1 MEPQLLV
8 NGRTRRLGAVGGHI
22 TLLDW
27 LRAEGL
33 TGSKEG
39 CAEGECG
46 ACAVLVSRPDG
57 DQKSRWTA
65 INACLVPAAGFE
77 GQVVVTAEG
86 LGTPEALHPVQQEMA
101 DRGGSQCGYCTPGF
115 VCAMAGEYYR
125 PDRTPT
131 GRTERS
137 AAAEPGADGETAA
150 RGGSNGQVD
159 PARPGNAP
167 DHEHGPN
174 GFDLHALSGNLCRCT
189 GYRPIRDAAYALGVP
204 DRGDPLRQRCEQP
217 APAPAATRIESEHGS
232 FVRPLTL
239 AEALDLKADNL
250 DAQLVAGST
259 DWGVELNLRHARAR
273 LSIGLDRLGEL
284 RGLEVTETRIEIG
297 AALTLTEIEHGLA
310 GRVPLLDA
318 LFPQFASRLIRN
330 GATLGG
336 NLATASPIGDATPAL
351 LALDCTLVLASRSGE
366 REVPLDGFF
375 TGYRQT
381 LLRPDELITIIRVPT
396 PVAPVTGFHKIAKR
410 RFDDISSVAVAY
422 ALRVS
427 EGIVESVLI
436 GLGGVAATPIRA
448 RNTEAALAG
457 KPWTRDTVRAA
468 AEVLAHEGTPLS
480 DHRASAAYRTAMLR
494 TSLLKL
500 HATNPGQRVE
510 VQA

>member
-1 MEPQLLV
+1 
-8 NGRTRRLGAVGGHI
+8 
-22 TLLDW
+22 
-27 LRAEGL
+27 
-33 TGSKEG
+33 
-39 CAEGECG
+39 
-46 ACAVLVSRPDG
+46 
-57 DQKSRWTA
+57 
-65 INACLVPAAGFE
+65 
-77 GQVVVTAEG
+77 
-86 LGTPEALHPVQQEMA
+86 
-101 DRGGSQCGYCTPGF
+101 
-115 VCAMAGEYYR
+115 
-125 PDRTPT
+125 
-131 GRTERS
+131 
-137 AAAEPGADGETAA
+137 
-150 RGGSNGQVD
+150 
-159 PARPGNAP
+159 
-167 DHEHGPN
+167 
-174 GFDLHALSGNLCRCT
+174 
-189 GYRPIRDAAYALGVP
+189 
-204 DRGDPLRQRCEQP
+204 
-217 APAPAATRIESEHGS
+217 
-232 FVRPLTL
+232 
-239 AEALDLKADNL
+239 
-250 DAQLVAGST
+250 
-259 DWGVELNLRHARAR
+259 
-273 LSIGLDRLGEL
+273 LDRLGEL

-422 ALRVS
+422 ALQVS
-427 EGIVESVLI
+427 DGIVESVLI

-457 KPWTRDTVRAA
+457 KPWTQDTVRAA

-500 HATNPGQRVE
+500 HATNPSGRE